1 MKISDKELN
10 KIQDLIILIKMDH
23 NDAWEDRTQNYIY
36 DLMELLNLDASVI
49 DGKTRRTE
57 YALTLD
63 TDLRGPKAA
72 LSFING
78 LDKIWSNE

>member
-10 KIQDLIILIKMDH
+10 TIQDLIILIKMDH

-36 DLMELLNLDASVI
+36 DLIELLNLDASVI

-57 YALTLD
+57 HALTLD
-63 TDLRGPKAA
+63 TELRGPKHA
-72 LSFING
+72 LSFIND
-78 LDKIWSNE
+78 LDAIWSAE

>member
-10 KIQDLIILIKMDH
+10 KIQDLIILIKVEPNH
-23 NDAWEDRTQNYIY
+23 EYIY

-63 TDLRGPKAA
+63 TDLRGPRAA
-72 LSFING
+72 LSFIND
-78 LDKIWSNE
+78 LDAIWSAE

>member
-10 KIQDLIILIKMDH
+10 KIQDLIILIKVEPNH
-23 NDAWEDRTQNYIY
+23 EYIY

-57 YALTLD
+57 HALTLD
-63 TDLRGPKAA
+63 TDLRGPRAA
-72 LSFING
+72 LSFIND
-78 LDKIWSNE
+78 LDAIWSAE